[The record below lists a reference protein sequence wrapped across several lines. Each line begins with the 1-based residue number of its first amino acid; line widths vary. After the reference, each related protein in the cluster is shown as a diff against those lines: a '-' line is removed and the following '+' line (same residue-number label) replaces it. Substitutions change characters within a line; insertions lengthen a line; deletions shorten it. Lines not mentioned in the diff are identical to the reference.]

1 MFTASVGHLTMILRA
16 TAPPTVAATA
26 PPLHT
31 RSSNIYTYFNIGLS
45 MCAPPLTFSLSCE
58 SPSFLLGRFAW
69 LCVQTCVCS
78 RKGASEQATT
88 KVRASKPFRS
98 AFMCVQ
104 FLGCNSNA
112 GTDPW
117 RRRSARMRTATVH
130 AATSR
135 SNAKIRNAPRS
146 CLLACARKHNF
157 LTAT

>member
-88 KVRASKPFRS
+88 SARASKPFRS
-98 AFMCVQ
+98 AFTCVQ

-112 GTDPW
+112 GTDPHEDGE
-117 RRRSARMRTATVH
+117 ARACGLRPCMQPHRAAMPKLGMLH
-130 AATSR
+130 ARAY
-135 SNAKIRNAPRS
+135 
-146 CLLACARKHNF
+146 LLARASTTF
-157 LTAT
+157 

>member
-58 SPSFLLGRFAW
+58 SPSFLLGRFA
-69 LCVQTCVCS
+69 CHAVCTYVCS
-78 RKGASEQATT
+78 RKCAGEQATT
-88 KVRASKPFRS
+88 SVRASKPFRS

-104 FLGCNSNA
+104 FFRCNSDA
-112 GTDPW
+112 GTDPHEDGE
-117 RRRSARMRTATVH
+117 ARACGLRPCMRPHH
-130 AATSR
+130 AAMPKSG
-135 SNAKIRNAPRS
+135 I
-146 CLLACARKHNF
+146 LHAR
-157 LTAT
+157 A